1 MEIHASKKGPR
12 MHARLCG
19 ELDHH
24 SAEQARNM
32 LDTMLH
38 DITIRD
44 LTLDLS
50 GVTFTLLEGEPVG
63 DPGPLPHTE
72 SARRKTDGMRHVF
85 GHRPDIPHV
94 RTICHCGPAVRRQAH
109 G

>member
-38 DITIRD
+38 AITIRD

-50 GVTFTLLEGEPVG
+50 GVTFM
-63 DPGPLPHTE
+63 D
-72 SARRKTDGMRHVF
+72 SAGLGVILGRYRILSLRGGKLTVCGMSSAIDRIFRMSGLYAIV
-85 GHRPDIPHV
+85 D
-94 RTICHCGPAVRRQAH
+94 RQ
-109 G
+109 